1 MKKKSAPSTRNS
13 DTSHVNPPGASVVL
27 QKSNFQNTYT
37 INETSRTGVNTPNQ
51 DGRPPRPTGGRS
63 NTIVKKGTPTSRKYL
78 NVSGS
83 PGESKSVKTDNTRD
97 TSKKTTSFSRVK
109 RNDVSSNMYPSIDN
123 EYIDTSRGME
133 RSNHGYN
140 GIGTPVVKQS
150 HVVPVISK
158 SFPKNSSLV
167 DNTERKTTSRKS
179 TSQRLFA
186 ALEYSDHSS
195 DEGSGHF
202 DNIYPGMRGS
212 HMRYVMSEKKT
223 NDDHH
228 GNRYSD
234 KGYIMF
240 M

>member
-63 NTIVKKGTPTSRKYL
+63 NTTVKKGTPTSRKYL

-109 RNDVSSNMYPSIDN
+109 RNDDSSNMYPSIDN
-123 EYIDTSRGME
+123 EYINTSRGME

-140 GIGTPVVKQS
+140 GVGTPVVKQS

-212 HMRYVMSEKKT
+212 HMSYVMSEKT

-228 GNRYSD
+228 GNGYSD
-234 KGYIMF
+234 KRYIIF